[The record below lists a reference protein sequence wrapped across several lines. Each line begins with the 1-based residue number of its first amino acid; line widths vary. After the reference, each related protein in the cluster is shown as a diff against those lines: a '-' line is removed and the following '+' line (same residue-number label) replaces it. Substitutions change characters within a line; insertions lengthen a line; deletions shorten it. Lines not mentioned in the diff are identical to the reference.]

1 MNIYKLLN
9 CILCLLIHGIVNIIY
24 YNISNNNNNRYNDKV
39 KQPKQKDTI
48 NKKKQN

>member
-24 YNISNNNNNRYNDKV
+24 YNISNNNNTNLI
-39 KQPKQKDTI
+39 I
-48 NKKKQN
+48 NIKYYYFIVEVF